1 MLANIWGPSLWT
13 YLHLLSISYPDKPTD
28 DDKEEFKNFIK
39 YIGLTLPC
47 DICKNHYFSFMTEK
61 RVEIGIKNK
70 QNFMELFWQLH
81 NNVNKLNDKEQVDFN
96 SFLEKYDKIIKY
108 DENKHFNIFKYKKE
122 VKYFKQL
129 SLVLSIMLV
138 SIVILK
144 CYHIFIQKY

>member
-122 VKYFKQL
+122 VKYLKQL

>member
-13 YLHLLSISYPDKPTD
+13 YLHLLSISYPDKPKD
-28 DDKEEFKNFIK
+28 NDKEEFKNLIK

-61 RVEIGIKNK
+61 KVENGLKNK

-81 NNVNKLNDKEQVDFN
+81 NNVNKLNDKELIDFN

-122 VKYFKQL
+122 AKYFKQL
-129 SLVLSIMLV
+129 SLVLGIMLISV
-138 SIVILK
+138 VVLK
-144 CYHIFIQKY
+144 SYHIFIQKY